1 MLAMRIRS
9 WLSWRYLLVAWTA
22 WIAAS
27 AALAQPTGSRHYL
40 YLSDKRIVTVELID
54 PQNAILNYFNLD
66 DSIVFVRA
74 PHMVI
79 RDASGNSYRGHVI
92 QLDDPPS
99 PDQQYS
105 VSEMVQP
112 RTYAGFTILGNFNFE
127 APPSEAYL
135 RIGGRIVKLEA
146 LTEQEF
152 DVVAS
157 RVGDLDLTAQ
167 NTALMIEFAG
177 FRSGHGE
184 LFQTSDEKAAPLLPL
199 FPELDLLPPVLIS
212 EQRPGLPDEFDNLPD
227 PVIVQLTASVGRSG
241 GLYKVEVKKG
251 LNKKLD
257 RIAVEFVQNTWKL
270 LPAIS
275 KGEVASADTTLNVVF
290 ER

>member
-1 MLAMRIRS
+1 MA
-9 WLSWRYLLVAWTA
+9 WVAWMAAGAA
-22 WIAAS
+22 W
-27 AALAQPTGSRHYL
+27 AQPAGSRHFL

-54 PQNAILNYFNLD
+54 PQSAIINYFNLD

-74 PHMVI
+74 PHVVI
-79 RDASGNSYRGHVI
+79 RDASGTSYRGHVI

-99 PDQQYS
+99 TDQQYS

-112 RTYAGFTILGNFNFE
+112 RSYAGFTILGSFNFE
-127 APPSEAYL
+127 APPTEAYL
-135 RIGGRIVKLEA
+135 RIGGRIVQMEA

-177 FRSGHGE
+177 FRQGHGE
-184 LFQTSDEKAAPLLPL
+184 LFQTSDENAAPLIPL
-199 FPELDLLPPVLIS
+199 FPQLDLLPPVLIS
-212 EQRPGLPDEFDNLPD
+212 EQKPGLPDEFEKLPD
-227 PVIVQLTASVGRSG
+227 PVIVQLTAAVGRSG
-241 GLYKVEVKKG
+241 GIYKVEVKKG
-251 LNKKLD
+251 INRKLD
-257 RIAVEFVQNTWKL
+257 QIAVEFVQNTWKM
-270 LPAIS
+270 LPAIAN
-275 KGEVASADTTLNVVF
+275 GEVANADTTLNVVF